1 MQRRRLYVHARHEKP
16 PSISPADQQ
25 FVFVPA
31 RATGV
36 SLRRRLV
43 RGSHPARIAVFG
55 FFGW

>member
-1 MQRRRLYVHARHEKP
+1 MQQRRLCVHARHEKP
-16 PSISPADQQ
+16 PSISE

-55 FFGW
+55 FFG